1 MNKAQEYS
9 SPLID
14 ELYENTPSDTFDLVA
29 KRMDLAACI
38 DKAIKMKGWPQKQ
51 FADAMHKKPSEISRW
66 LSGTHNFTTDT
77 LWQIEQVL
85 DIQLLTTAEAPP
97 ANLDAMQQFI
107 SNEVAKALQRWF
119 MAVG

>member
-29 KRMDLAACI
+29 KRMDLAARI
-38 DKAIKMKGWPQKQ
+38 DKAIKMKGWIQKQ
-51 FADAMHKKPSEISRW
+51 FADAMHKKPSETSRW
-66 LSGTHNFTTDT
+66 LGGTHNFTTDT

-97 ANLDAMQQFI
+97 PIWMPCSNLSQT
-107 SNEVAKALQRWF
+107 K
-119 MAVG
+119 